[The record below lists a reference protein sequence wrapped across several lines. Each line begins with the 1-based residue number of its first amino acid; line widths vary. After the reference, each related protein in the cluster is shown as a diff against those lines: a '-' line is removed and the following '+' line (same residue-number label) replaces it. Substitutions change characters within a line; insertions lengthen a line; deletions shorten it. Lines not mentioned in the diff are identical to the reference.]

1 MTMSVEGERKQQK
14 HPLWWKRGGQ
24 STVEMALLL
33 PIVLVCLL
41 GTLDMGRAVYAYVT
55 LSHAVR
61 EGCRAAV
68 VQMNS
73 DEMVIQTVVN
83 AGIGLN
89 LTPGSVTITGSRQP
103 GTTVTVT
110 AVSVYRP
117 VTPILS
123 QVVGNAIQLTASS
136 SMIVD

>member
-1 MTMSVEGERKQQK
+1 MQDKR
-14 HPLWWKRGGQ
+14 PLWWRQCGQ
-24 STVEMALLL
+24 SVVETALIL
-33 PIVLVCLL
+33 PILIVCLF

-68 VQMNS
+68 VESNS
-73 DEMVIQTVVN
+73 NEFVIQTVVN

-89 LTPGSVTITGSRQP
+89 LTAGDVTVTGSRQP
-103 GTTVTVT
+103 GTTVSVT
-110 AVSVYRP
+110 AVAVYQP
-117 VTPILS
+117 VTPVIS
-123 QVVGNAIQLTASS
+123 QAVGSAIQLTASS